1 VGIDPLETHTFSQTI
16 LLPEPKRRGKKAKTR
31 SSPEMVKRPVLNG
44 KGSRSPSA
52 SPSLKKEK
60 PHHSPQPDKSRRET
74 DSSGPAAQEAK
85 LMRRREY
92 ERARSKSPERMEYN
106 RRLAQ
111 EQRQKA
117 KELGKCRNC
126 SEPAI
131 LHQTRCPACAEAHR
145 QSSRLSDARRRAMDR
160 GMESAEEWSTPSPM

>member
-1 VGIDPLETHTFSQTI
+1 
-16 LLPEPKRRGKKAKTR
+16 
-31 SSPEMVKRPVLNG
+31 M
-44 KGSRSPSA
+44 
-52 SPSLKKEK
+52 EK

-74 DSSGPAAQEAK
+74 DSSGPGAQEAK
-85 LMRRREY
+85 LLRCREY

-117 KELGKCRNC
+117 KELGQCRNC

-145 QSSRLSDARRRAMDR
+145 QSRRLSDAKRRAAAKHATTTDK
-160 GMESAEEWSTPSPM
+160 AAH